1 MKKTITIV
9 LAFFAFLTSFAQGT
23 ESFTNIPANS
33 GTYATQSW
41 TGDNGLSW
49 NATDARSDQTITG
62 RAISIRNGAITCNTI
77 PNGIGSIT
85 FKHQQQFSGSNPIL
99 EVRINGNLVGT
110 ANPLTTIET
119 TTINNINIS
128 GSFNLEIKQVTA
140 GLRISVDDVSWT
152 GYNGF
157 PCVLPT
163 AQPTA
168 LNLSNVSNNSLNLN
182 FTAASPAPN
191 EYLIIKSTN
200 STLGANPVE
209 GTSYSEG
216 DVIGNGTVIDQN
228 STTSYAIS
236 GLTQAT
242 TYYFWVFSVNSSCS
256 GGPKFLTTSPL
267 TGNVATTAPS
277 ACIAPN
283 NAPTNLILTPT
294 STSINGSFTASATAD
309 GYLVIRSLNNTL
321 SATPTNGSSYAAG
334 TSFGGGTVV
343 KFGVGN
349 TFSSTGLATTTTYN
363 YFVFSINN
371 FNCTG
376 GPLYFTTSLKG
387 TMATSSSA
395 TGEPTGY
402 YNATTGLSCSSLK
415 TTLKNIITNGNNLND
430 YGSLYSQYAETD
442 VKPREVGS
450 GSAMVIWDI
459 YSDNPTGTDPY
470 NYNPA
475 TQQCGNYSG
484 ENSCF
489 NREHTFPQ
497 SWFTTGTASG
507 PGTDYI
513 QVLPTDG
520 FVNGKRSNF
529 PYGEVGTVSYTSLN
543 GSKLGSS
550 SVAGVSGTVFEP
562 INTYKGDVAR
572 IYLYMVTRYQENISS
587 WANLSSNGAPTL
599 SANTF
604 PSVNINYLKLMLKW
618 HNQDP
623 VSQKEIDRNNGA
635 YSFQGNRNPFVD
647 RPELVDAVWNNTCP
661 GLSALPVDILF
672 FTGKLNGDKI
682 ELQWQVGA
690 EVNVEN
696 YEVERSFDGTYF
708 NSIQNIN
715 ATKKNAYS
723 IIDYVSNLRGKK
735 LWYRIKKQDKNGS
748 FSYSEIFTVAVPSN
762 IKFLVYPNPAKNY
775 IQLQFDGVTTSQK
788 VNISIID
795 GMGKLVQNQNISTT
809 SNNVF
814 LNINT
819 LQNGTY
825 IIKTNLNGESFI
837 QKIIVS
843 K

>member
-49 NATDARSDQTITG
+49 NATDARTDQTITG
-62 RAISIRNGAITCNTI
+62 RAINVRNGAITCNTI

-163 AQPTA
+163 AQPTV
-168 LNLSNVSNNSLNLN
+168 LNFSNVSNNSLNLN

-242 TYYFWVFSVNSSCS
+242 SYYFWVFSVNSSCS

-334 TSFGGGTVV
+334 SSFGGGTVV

-459 YSDNPTGTDPY
+459 YSDNPTGADPY

-529 PYGEVGTVSYTSLN
+529 PYGEVSTVSYTSLN

-572 IYLYMVTRYQENISS
+572 IYLYMVTRYQDNISS

-748 FSYSEIFTVAVPSN
+748 FSYSEIFTVVVPSN

>member
-49 NATDARSDQTITG
+49 NATDARTDQTITG

-334 TSFGGGTVV
+334 SSFGGGTVV

-387 TMATSSSA
+387 SMATSSSA

-572 IYLYMVTRYQENISS
+572 IYLYMVTRYQDNISS

-748 FSYSEIFTVAVPSN
+748 FSYSEIFTVVVPSN

>member
-209 GTSYSEG
+209 GNSYSEG

-430 YGSLYSQYAETD
+430 YGSLYNQYAETD

-723 IIDYVSNLRGKK
+723 ITDYVSNLRGKK

>member
-23 ESFTNIPANS
+23 ESFTSIPANS
-33 GTYATQSW
+33 GTYAAQTW

-49 NATDARSDQTITG
+49 NASDARTDQTITS
-62 RAISIRNGAITCNTI
+62 RAINIRNGAITCNTI

-110 ANPLTTIET
+110 ANPLTTVET
-119 TTINNINIS
+119 TTINNINVS

-168 LNLSNVSNNSLNLN
+168 LNFSNITNNSLNLN

-209 GTSYSEG
+209 GTNYSEG

-256 GGPKFLTTSPL
+256 GGSKFLTTSPL
-267 TGNVATTAPS
+267 TGNVATTAPL
-277 ACIAPN
+277 ACIAPS

-321 SATPTNGSSYAAG
+321 SATPTNGLSYAAG
-334 TSFGGGTVV
+334 SSFGGGTVV

-497 SWFTTGTASG
+497 SWFTTGTANG

-520 FVNGKRSNF
+520 FVNGKRSNY
-529 PYGEVGTVSYTSLN
+529 PYGEVGTTSYTSLN

-572 IYLYMVTRYQENISS
+572 IYLYMVTRYQDNISS

-715 ATKKNAYS
+715 ATKKNTYV
-723 IIDYVSNLRGKK
+723 ITDYVSNLRGKK

-748 FSYSEIFTVAVPSN
+748 FSYSEIFTVVVPSN

-775 IQLQFDGVTTSQK
+775 VQLQFDGVTTSQK
-788 VNISIID
+788 INISIID

>member
-163 AQPTA
+163 AQPTV
-168 LNLSNVSNNSLNLN
+168 LNFSNVSNNSLNLN

-209 GTSYSEG
+209 GNSYSEG

-349 TFSSTGLATTTTYN
+349 TFSSTGLTTTTTYN

-430 YGSLYSQYAETD
+430 YGSLYNQYAETD

-748 FSYSEIFTVAVPSN
+748 FSYSEIFTVVVPSN